1 MTNSHSLA
9 MHYPK
14 VGPPH
19 LREMIR
25 NWRKGYPSDLARSLG
40 DLIDN
45 TIQLLSQNNNEVIS
59 CSSEEMYID
68 ELRDL
73 HYSISNNTI
82 PLSNVDTA
90 LETQNIIES
99 MKQSLLEKSICPIN

>member
-1 MTNSHSLA
+1 MFTSFFVEPVSVKITFFFK
-9 MHYPK
+9 P
-14 VGPPH
+14 
-19 LREMIR
+19 
-25 NWRKGYPSDLARSLG
+25 

-45 TIQLLSQNNNEVIS
+45 KIQLLSQNNNEVIS